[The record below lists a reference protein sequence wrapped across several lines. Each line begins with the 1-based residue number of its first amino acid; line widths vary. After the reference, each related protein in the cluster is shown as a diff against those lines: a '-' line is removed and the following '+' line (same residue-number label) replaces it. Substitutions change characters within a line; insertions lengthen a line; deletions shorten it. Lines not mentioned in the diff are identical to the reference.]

1 MTKLV
6 LSKSFTDIISA
17 STTEMDAV
25 KEILLDLTKRSD
37 LNLSVN
43 FIGAGSQNDE
53 VTFVTSSKLKSF
65 LEKGECNWKVRSFL
79 GVCGF
84 KNNKELF
91 NTLGVNH
98 EVLLESPSLSEL
110 GRKPLTI
117 LSEAPKAD
125 KIYCLVGVRDKSV
138 VRQFVINKA
147 CLTNVTIGEYVS
159 TLTPSVGKVGR
170 VVKNILN
177 DTKSTATDYDVEKF
191 VNVYKSAS
199 EMVKNRFKNFRI
211 VSGDDIHKFYRYETY
226 ATRNGSLGKSCMR
239 EASPERTS
247 LYTTNPDKCSLVIL
261 VDKFEN
267 GKPTSIKGRALLW
280 TGDDGEKLMD
290 RIYTNKDSDVLFF
303 KQFAQENGFWSK
315 STQAAHEKYLDL
327 NGVKKSNSFRITMDL
342 TKVPNNGGQL
352 DLPYVDSFNMFRDS
366 CKFDEDG
373 NFVNVVITGK
383 Y

>member
-1 MTKLV
+1 
-6 LSKSFTDIISA
+6 
-17 STTEMDAV
+17 MDSV

-43 FIGAGSQNDE
+43 FIGVGSQNDE

-65 LEKGECNWKVRSFL
+65 LEKGECNWRVRSFI
-79 GVCGF
+79 GVCGL
-84 KNNKELF
+84 KNNRVLF
-91 NTLGVNH
+91 TTLGVNL
-98 EVLLESPSLSEL
+98 EVLLESPSTSEL

-117 LSEAPKAD
+117 LAETKKAD
-125 KIYCLVGVRDKSV
+125 KTYCLVGVRDKSV
-138 VRQFVINKA
+138 VRQFVINKN
-147 CLTNVTIGEYVS
+147 CLTNVTIEEYVS

-170 VVKNILN
+170 VVRNILN
-177 DTKSTATDYDVEKF
+177 DVKSTATDYDVEKF

-211 VSGDDIHKFYRYETY
+211 VNGDDIHKFYRYETY
-226 ATRNGSLGKSCMR
+226 ASRNGSLGKSCMR

-267 GKPTSIKGRALLW
+267 GKPTTIKGRALLW
-280 TGDDGEKLMD
+280 NGDDGEKLMD

-315 STQAAHEKYLDL
+315 STQSATEKYIDL
-327 NGVKKSNSFRITMDL
+327 NGVKKSNSFDVTMDL
-342 TKVPNNGGQL
+342 TQVANNRGSL
-352 DLPYVDSFNMFRDS
+352 NLPYVDSFNMFRTN
-366 CKFDEDG
+366 CKFDDDG
-373 NFVNVVITGK
+373 KFLSVVMTGK
-383 Y
+383 

>member
-1 MTKLV
+1 
-6 LSKSFTDIISA
+6 
-17 STTEMDAV
+17 
-25 KEILLDLTKRSD
+25 
-37 LNLSVN
+37 
-43 FIGAGSQNDE
+43 
-53 VTFVTSSKLKSF
+53 
-65 LEKGECNWKVRSFL
+65 
-79 GVCGF
+79 
-84 KNNKELF
+84 
-91 NTLGVNH
+91 
-98 EVLLESPSLSEL
+98 
-110 GRKPLTI
+110 
-117 LSEAPKAD
+117 
-125 KIYCLVGVRDKSV
+125 
-138 VRQFVINKA
+138 
-147 CLTNVTIGEYVS
+147 
-159 TLTPSVGKVGR
+159 
-170 VVKNILN
+170 
-177 DTKSTATDYDVEKF
+177 
-191 VNVYKSAS
+191 
-199 EMVKNRFKNFRI
+199 
-211 VSGDDIHKFYRYETY
+211 
-226 ATRNGSLGKSCMR
+226 MR

-247 LYTTNPDKCSLVIL
+247 FYTTNPDKCSLVIL

-352 DLPYVDSFNMFRDS
+352 NLPYVDSFNMFRDS

>member
-1 MTKLV
+1 MTNLV
-6 LSKSFTDIISA
+6 LSKSFKDIISA
-17 STTEMDAV
+17 STTEMDSV

-43 FIGAGSQNDE
+43 FIGVGSQNDE

-65 LEKGECNWKVRSFL
+65 LEKGECNCRVRSFI
-79 GVCGF
+79 GVCGL
-84 KNNKELF
+84 KNNRVLF
-91 NTLGVNH
+91 TTLGVNL
-98 EVLLESPSLSEL
+98 EVLLESPSTSEL

-117 LSEAPKAD
+117 LAETKKAD
-125 KIYCLVGVRDKSV
+125 KTYCLVGVRDKSV
-138 VRQFVINKA
+138 VRQFVINKN
-147 CLTNVTIGEYVS
+147 CLTNVTIEEYVS

-170 VVKNILN
+170 VVRNILN
-177 DTKSTATDYDVEKF
+177 DVKSTATDYDVEKF

-211 VSGDDIHKFYRYETY
+211 VNGDDIHKFYRYETY
-226 ATRNGSLGKSCMR
+226 ASRNGSLGKSCMR

-267 GKPTSIKGRALLW
+267 GKPTTIKGRALLW
-280 TGDDGEKLMD
+280 NGDDGEKLMD

-315 STQAAHEKYLDL
+315 STQSATEKYIDL
-327 NGVKKSNSFRITMDL
+327 NGVKKSNSFNVTMDL
-342 TKVPNNGGQL
+342 TQVANNRGSL
-352 DLPYVDSFNMFRDS
+352 NLPYVDSFNMFRTN
-366 CKFDEDG
+366 CKFDDDG
-373 NFVNVVITGK
+373 KFLSVVMTGK
-383 Y
+383 